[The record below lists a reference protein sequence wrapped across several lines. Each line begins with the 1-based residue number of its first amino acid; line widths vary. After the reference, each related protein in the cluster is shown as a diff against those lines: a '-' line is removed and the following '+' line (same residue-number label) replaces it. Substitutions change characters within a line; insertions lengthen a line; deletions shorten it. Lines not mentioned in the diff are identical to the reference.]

1 MPLPRKITRT
11 PEQNA
16 AAQAFADQQRQELLA
31 RAPDEARRW
40 IAAGGVAEVRV
51 AWLNARDKG
60 DRELQK
66 IYAEALTTAGERNPL
81 NDSGR
86 WE

>member
-1 MPLPRKITRT
+1 MPLPRKITWT

-16 AAQAFADQQRQELLA
+16 AAQVFVDRQRQELLA

-40 IAAGGVAEVRV
+40 IAIGGVAEVRV

-66 IYAEALTTAGERNPL
+66 IYAEALTTAGEQNPL

>member
-31 RAPDEARRW
+31 RAPAEARRW
-40 IAAGGVAEVRV
+40 IVYDVAEVKV
-51 AWLNARDKG
+51 AWLTARDKG

-81 NDSGR
+81 NYSGR